1 METIMVL
8 IFFGMVAVMM
18 AVTPYI
24 TRKTESF
31 GVTIPEAAYLDPEL
45 KKLRKQYAAVI
56 IVFSILLAAAL
67 LMAVRTSRLLQTGF
81 ALAVF
86 ADIAGDFLIY
96 LYFHRKM
103 KAVKAARNWAAGKKQ
118 AIIVDPKFRSQKLI
132 FSNAWFLIHASVT
145 AATFLMTW
153 LCYGRIPDR
162 IAMHYDFNGTPTD
175 WVEKSYR
182 TVFELP
188 TVQLFLL
195 ILFIWLNTMIA
206 KSKQQLNAERPEA
219 SLEQNVR
226 FRRRWS
232 AFMIITGLLMILLFF
247 AIQLSFIV
255 PVPIA
260 WLSYGGMG
268 AVLLIVAGAVLLSVI
283 TGQGGSRI
291 RVGNGAVQGRFQY
304 DDDAYWKLGVFYFNR
319 NDPSLWVEKRFGSG
333 WTLNFAHPA
342 GWAIIGL
349 IILIPLLLAVFFS

>member
-67 LMAVRTSRLLQTGF
+67 FIAVSTSQLLQTGF
-81 ALAVF
+81 ALAVLV
-86 ADIAGDFLIY
+86 DIAGNFLIY

-103 KAVKAARNWAAGKKQ
+103 KAIKKTRNWAAGKKQ

-132 FSNAWFLIHASVT
+132 FSNTWFLIHASVT

-206 KSKQQLNAERPEA
+206 KSKQQLNAERPQA

-342 GWAIIGL
+342 GWIILGL
-349 IILIPLLLAVFFS
+349 IILIPLLLGVFFS

>member
-67 LMAVRTSRLLQTGF
+67 FIAVSTSQLLQTGF
-81 ALAVF
+81 ALAVLV
-86 ADIAGDFLIY
+86 DIAGNFLIY

-103 KAVKAARNWAAGKKQ
+103 KAIKKTRNWAAGKKQ

-162 IAMHYDFNGTPTD
+162 IAMHYDFNGTSTD

-342 GWAIIGL
+342 GWIILGL
-349 IILIPLLLAVFFS
+349 IILIPLLLGVFFS

>member
-8 IFFGMVAVMM
+8 IFFGLVAVMM
-18 AVTPYI
+18 AITPYI
-24 TRKTESF
+24 TRRTESF

-67 LMAVRTSRLLQTGF
+67 FIAVSTSQLLQTGF
-81 ALAVF
+81 ALAVLV
-86 ADIAGDFLIY
+86 DIAGNFLIY

-103 KAVKAARNWAAGKKQ
+103 KAIKKTRNWAAGKKQ

-206 KSKQQLNAERPEA
+206 RSKQQLNAERPEA

-342 GWAIIGL
+342 GWIILGL
-349 IILIPLLLAVFFS
+349 IILIPLLLGVFFS

>member
-8 IFFGMVAVMM
+8 IFFGLVAVMM

-67 LMAVRTSRLLQTGF
+67 FIAVSTSQLLQTGF
-81 ALAVF
+81 ALAVLV
-86 ADIAGDFLIY
+86 DIAGNFLIY

-103 KAVKAARNWAAGKKQ
+103 KAIKKTRNWAAGKKQ

-206 KSKQQLNAERPEA
+206 RSKQQLNAERPEA

-255 PVPIA
+255 PIPIA

-268 AVLLIVAGAVLLSVI
+268 AVLLIVVGAVLLSVT

-342 GWAIIGL
+342 GWIILGL
-349 IILIPLLLAVFFS
+349 IILIPLLLGVFFS

>member
-67 LMAVRTSRLLQTGF
+67 FIAVSTSQLLQTGF
-81 ALAVF
+81 ALAVLV
-86 ADIAGDFLIY
+86 DIAGNFLIY

-103 KAVKAARNWAAGKKQ
+103 KAIKKTRNWAAGKKQ

-255 PVPIA
+255 PIPIA

-268 AVLLIVAGAVLLSVI
+268 AVLLIVVGAVLLSVT

-342 GWAIIGL
+342 GWIILGL
-349 IILIPLLLAVFFS
+349 IILIPLLLGVFFS

>member
-8 IFFGMVAVMM
+8 IFFGLVAVMM
-18 AVTPYI
+18 AITPYI
-24 TRKTESF
+24 TRRTESF

-67 LMAVRTSRLLQTGF
+67 FIAVSTSQLLQTGF
-81 ALAVF
+81 ALAVLV
-86 ADIAGDFLIY
+86 DIAGNFLIY

-103 KAVKAARNWAAGKKQ
+103 KAIKKTRNWATGKKQ

-206 KSKQQLNAERPEA
+206 RSKQQLNAERPEA

-342 GWAIIGL
+342 GWIILGL
-349 IILIPLLLAVFFS
+349 IILIPLLLGVFFS

>member
-8 IFFGMVAVMM
+8 IFFGLVAVMM

-67 LMAVRTSRLLQTGF
+67 FIAVSTSQLLQTGF
-81 ALAVF
+81 ALAVLV
-86 ADIAGDFLIY
+86 DIAGNFLIY

-103 KAVKAARNWAAGKKQ
+103 KAIKKTRNWATGKKQ

-206 KSKQQLNAERPEA
+206 KSKQQLNAENPEA
-219 SLEQNVR
+219 SLKQNVR

-232 AFMIITGLLMILLFF
+232 AFMMITGLLMILLFF

-255 PVPIA
+255 PIPIA

-268 AVLLIVAGAVLLSVI
+268 AVLLIVVGAVLLSVT

-342 GWAIIGL
+342 GWVVLGL
-349 IILIPLLLAVFFS
+349 IILIPLLLGVFFS